1 MPWRGR
7 RLILVAFTIRNP
19 EKLKREHLEFLE
31 SVGFRPPRAS
41 EALPDLSSDPAGHFP
56 LRAIGAPLSS
66 SELRARFELPP
77 VKDPPAHLAPSHVR
91 AFGSLRV
98 EPRVV
103 ASGSPR
109 VELSRPAEPVVSPPR
124 SLAPQAGLDL
134 PHDGLPKP
142 LLDFLLRLP
151 PGRFVFSDVFADLRS
166 ALSSGPGWLDL
177 FSGSR
182 GLAREVARA
191 APWWVL
197 CYDILH
203 GFDEDLLNL
212 EVQREIFFLLAEG
225 AFRGFSAGPVCS
237 SFSAAITPA
246 WRTSEFPEGVPWLT
260 PVQRGKV
267 QSGNEMLSFI
277 LNLSAESERL
287 GLLYL
292 IENPLN
298 SWFWKQTAWRSW
310 ERDSATTI
318 ASLELRGKSPLGSG
332 ATGNCKGSG
341 FAAPG
346 TIGIWFYEG
355 ATRSTRS
362 RGPNGL
368 KPTRG
373 ASVFCWPRL
382 LLRTAE
388 PLQGSGSLTL
398 CGVLSAAGRVSVRRC
413 GPALDRRGSGLPLS
427 GKPLQHYRQLLALAQ
442 RKAPLVRPHIRQAW
456 EMLTRWERLEP
467 TKHRPPMPEAI
478 LEAMCSLALAW
489 GWFRWVLV
497 TMLAFYGCCRIGEVL
512 KALRCDLF
520 TPGDLLRCDTRFA
533 LQFNE
538 PKTRTR
544 GARVQH
550 TTINFRKDIAEFV
563 VEICE
568 RLPRSSRLFYGSPSV
583 YRRRWDVLL
592 SSLGIAQT
600 FRLTPGSLRGGGA
613 VAAYQAGCSIP
624 DIQWRM
630 RIQHQATLSYY
641 LQEVAA
647 GSLLPA
653 LPRHAREAIQAAR
666 AVFSFSSASAQR
678 SCSTAL
684 RAPLQLMAVLWWWS
698 LASLKVSGPKTA
710 KLSRAKQNGRK
721 HRDELT

>member
-1 MPWRGR
+1 MCGVRRSTYEFPASCKLICSFITAIAPKARFTSFQILCNCRSLPHADAHNFRDEPNLLVALSDFRGGELWVQSPEGERMLSVGGKSLSGRLIDLQRGPAYFDPHRVHATMPWRGR

-56 LRAIGAPLSS
+56 LQAIGAPLSS

-77 VKDPPAHLAPSHVR
+77 VKDPPGHLAPSHVR

-182 GLAREVARA
+182 GLARKVARA
-191 APWWVL
+191 TPWWVL

-310 ERDSATTI
+310 ERDSATWDF
-318 ASLELRGKSPLGSG
+318 LVDY
-332 ATGNCKGSG
+332 CV
-341 FAAPG
+341 FG
-346 TIGIWFYEG
+346 TAWK
-355 ATRSTRS
+355 
-362 RGPNGL
+362 
-368 KPTRG
+368 KPTRIRSNG
-373 ASVFCWPRL
+373 Q
-382 LLRTAE
+382 
-388 PLQGSGSLTL
+388 LQGQRLRCSRDHRHLVLRGRDKVNQVSWTKRAEAYPRRLCVLLAQTIAQDCGAFAGFRKLDIVRCAKCSGARFGEALRPGPRPPRQRAPFIL
-398 CGVLSAAGRVSVRRC
+398 AEVPLVLPATAALQKSVWN
-413 GPALDRRGSGLPLS
+413 DFVKWIDWGSGREGSACAIALPVLLVELLCAYGQVLYS
-427 GKPLQHYRQLLALAQ
+427 GGRPLQHYRQLLALAQ

-456 EMLTRWERLEP
+456 ESQR
-467 TKHRPPMPEAI
+467 
-478 LEAMCSLALAW
+478 S
-489 GWFRWVLV
+489 
-497 TMLAFYGCCRIGEVL
+497 IGR
-512 KALRCDLF
+512 RC
-520 TPGDLLRCDTRFA
+520 
-533 LQFNE
+533 
-538 PKTRTR
+538 PK
-544 GARVQH
+544 
-550 TTINFRKDIAEFV
+550 
-563 VEICE
+563 
-568 RLPRSSRLFYGSPSV
+568 PYSRLCAVSP
-583 YRRRWDVLL
+583 LL
-592 SSLGIAQT
+592 
-600 FRLTPGSLRGGGA
+600 GA
-613 VAAYQAGCSIP
+613 GFVGC
-624 DIQWRM
+624 
-630 RIQHQATLSYY
+630 L
-641 LQEVAA
+641 
-647 GSLLPA
+647 
-653 LPRHAREAIQAAR
+653 
-666 AVFSFSSASAQR
+666 
-678 SCSTAL
+678 
-684 RAPLQLMAVLWWWS
+684 
-698 LASLKVSGPKTA
+698 
-710 KLSRAKQNGRK
+710 
-721 HRDELT
+721 